1 MIRTLRLPLILL
13 LAAMLLQAGCSV
25 VTGESVDEFT
35 TPAGQPVIYTRE
47 LYTMQ
52 GIENSLY
59 VYEDGTVLYVTETGL
74 RFPSADHPAVR
85 TWYRADLTTA
95 ELTGL
100 LDYFREINFDTLRI
114 PPFWDGTGDP
124 RVPMS
129 DLMYTVAVSSGNVQR
144 ELTVS
149 EYFPPTR
156 TDQTAIMPAPMD
168 AVYNRLAAIAAGAT
182 EFRTE
187 EISR

>member
-1 MIRTLRLPLILL
+1 MKRALL
-13 LAAMLLQAGCSV
+13 LVPVLACLMVLTSCNV
-25 VTGESVDEFT
+25 VTGAGPADAT
-35 TPAGQPVIYTRE
+35 LPAGQPVVYARE
-47 LYTMQ
+47 LYMMQ

-59 VYEDGTVLYVTETGL
+59 IYGDGAVVYITETGL

-85 TWYRADLTTA
+85 TWYRGDLTPA
-95 ELTGL
+95 ELAGL
-100 LDYFREINFDTLRI
+100 LDYFREIDFDTLRI

-129 DLMYTVAVSSGNVQR
+129 DLMYTVSVTSSDVQR
-144 ELTVS
+144 KLTVS

-168 AVYNRLAAIAAGAT
+168 SVYNRLASIAAGA
-182 EFRTE
+182 EKFRTE
-187 EISR
+187 EIK